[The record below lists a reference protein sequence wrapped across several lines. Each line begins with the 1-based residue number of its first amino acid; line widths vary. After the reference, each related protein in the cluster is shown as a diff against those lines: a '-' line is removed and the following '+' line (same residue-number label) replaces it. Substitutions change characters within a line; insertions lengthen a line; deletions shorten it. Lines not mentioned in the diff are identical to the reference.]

1 MIINV
6 MMTDF
11 QLDMAMLVVE
21 TYLETLVDQRHHAED
36 RAAVEARGDDT
47 SEYDEMDVCIDEATV
62 LLMLLQN
69 AQS

>member
-1 MIINV
+1 MTINV
-6 MMTDF
+6 TMTDL
-11 QLDMAMLVVE
+11 QLDTAMLAVE

-47 SEYDEMDVCIDEATV
+47 SEYDEMDVCIDEATA